1 MFLTSLGVN
10 ESDLESDFPYMN
22 GESEW
27 NGVRKGVAS
36 ILTSPIKAATKK
48 STSLRITRR
57 GNLLLL
63 NPSFVI

>member
-1 MFLTSLGVN
+1 
-10 ESDLESDFPYMN
+10 MN

-27 NGVRKGVAS
+27 NGLRKGVAS

-48 STSLRITRR
+48 STSLRIDRR